1 MVVRY
6 FQSPAP
12 AMQWGAKGAGEAGI
26 IGPAPA
32 IEEALSDLGIAEI
45 TRTPI
50 TAPYV
55 LSLLEVTGAD
65 AFT

>member
-1 MVVRY
+1 M
-6 FQSPAP
+6 P
-12 AMQWGAKGAGEAGI
+12 WGAKGAGEAGI

-32 IEEALSDLGIAEI
+32 IAAAVEDALSGMGVAEI

-55 LSLLEVTGAD
+55 LSLIPIP
-65 AFT
+65 